1 MSRTFARSPVS
12 ATYELRLREFAAQ
25 VDASRG
31 RLAELDRASSAEH
44 DPHALLLQTFAEL
57 KMEQAALH
65 RAEEALREQVDE
77 LSRATELA
85 AVERDRY
92 RELFDEAL
100 DGYLVT
106 DATGMVEEVN
116 PAAASM
122 TGVGRR
128 STRGTS
134 LVTLCSSTD
143 EAKMK
148 DAIADVATGR
158 SIHEF
163 VMLRSDDGESFPVSI
178 RGRLC
183 SEGRLLWVLRK
194 AVPPP
199 ADSTEIAVAAAAS
212 AVCAEPR
219 TSPPPDVL
227 EMLARE
233 RRLRTQLERASAAK
247 DRFLAIICHDLRGP
261 LTAVLGWTQL
271 LQGDDLDPAAR
282 QHALATIE
290 RNACV
295 QLGLIED
302 ILDVSRLAEEKM
314 QLEFQ
319 PVSISTIVT
328 RVADSLTPSARAKG
342 VELVVHPSP
351 VELRTIG
358 DRRRLEQVFTN
369 LLTNATKF
377 TPQGGRIDIVPSSSE
392 RDREAIVVVR
402 DTGKGIA
409 GELLPHVFERY
420 RQDDSRAAARGG
432 LGLGLFIVQKL
443 VELHGGKVEAES
455 EGPGRGATFTVRLP
469 LRAVDAPP
477 VATERRPQVSG
488 AELAGRRVL
497 VVDDDDDTREIVA
510 AVLSAHGATLA
521 DARDVE
527 AALELVDTFAPDVVV
542 SDIGL
547 DEEDGYALVRR
558 GRERRPGVAYIALS
572 GFAERR
578 YADRALSAGF
588 ATFLTKPVDAAALV
602 GAVESAVA

>member
-1 MSRTFARSPVS
+1 MSRTFARTPVS

-25 VDASRG
+25 LDASRG
-31 RLAELDRASSAEH
+31 RLEELDRASSSEH
-44 DPHALLLQTFAEL
+44 DPHELLLQTFAEL
-57 KMEQAALH
+57 KMEQAALQ

-106 DATGMVEEVN
+106 DLEGRVEDVN

-122 TGVGRR
+122 TGMRR
-128 STRGTS
+128 RALRGADLGS
-134 LVTLCSSTD
+134 LC
-143 EAKMK
+143 AP
-148 DAIADVATGR
+148 ADVAKLRDVVADVASGR
-158 SIHEF
+158 SVHEF
-163 VMLRSDDGESFPVSI
+163 LSFRTAAGDTFPVSI
-178 RGRLC
+178 RGRQC
-183 SEGRLLWVLRK
+183 REGQLLWVLRR

-199 ADSTEIAVAAAAS
+199 TDSTEIAVVEAAS
-212 AVCAEPR
+212 AVCAEVR
-219 TSPPPDVL
+219 SAPPPDAH

-233 RRLRTQLERASAAK
+233 RRLRAQLERAAAAK

-261 LTAVLGWTQL
+261 LNAVLGWTQL

-282 QHALATIE
+282 KHALATIE

-319 PVSISTIVT
+319 PVSISTIVA
-328 RVADSLTPSARAKG
+328 RVADALTPSARAKG
-342 VELVVHPSP
+342 VELVVHPSGGDI
-351 VELRTIG
+351 RTVG

-377 TPQGGRIDIVPSSSE
+377 TSQGGRIDVVPSASE
-392 RDREAIVVVR
+392 RDREAVVVVR

-409 GELLPHVFERY
+409 EELLPHVFERY

-443 VELHGGKVEAES
+443 VELHGGRVVAES
-455 EGPGRGATFTVRLP
+455 DGPGRGATFTVRLP
-469 LRAVDAPP
+469 LRAVDAPL
-477 VATERRPQVSG
+477 VATERRPPVSG
-488 AELAGRRVL
+488 AELVGRRVL
-497 VVDDDDDTREIVA
+497 VVDDDDDTREIVS

-521 DARDVE
+521 DARDVDS
-527 AALELVDTFAPDVVV
+527 ALALVETFAPDVVV

-547 DEEDGYALVRR
+547 DEEDGYALVQR
-558 GRERRPGVAYIALS
+558 GRERRPGIAYIALS

-588 ATFLTKPVDAAALV
+588 SKFLTKPVDAAALV
-602 GAVESAVA
+602 GAVENAVA